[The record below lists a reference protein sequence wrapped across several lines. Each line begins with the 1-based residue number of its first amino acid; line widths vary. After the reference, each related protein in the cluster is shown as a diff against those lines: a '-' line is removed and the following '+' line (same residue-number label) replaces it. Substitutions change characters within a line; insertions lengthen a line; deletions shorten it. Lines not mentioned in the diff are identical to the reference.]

1 MENSKA
7 DLEDPHQNILVSFK
21 HASTRSLVSLKNLFL
36 NWLPFS
42 VKAIMFRLHD
52 SLKVRCKMG
61 MEPTGERD
69 SDAYSKK
76 MVEAKDELAQLQAEL
91 NNVLVKLCLRALRVF
106 QSTRPEPLRP
116 GEIALIVNN
125 ELVKGVLYDLNT
137 QPSIDAIAK
146 AAKEEWAKESAK
158 Q

>member
-1 MENSKA
+1 
-7 DLEDPHQNILVSFK
+7 
-21 HASTRSLVSLKNLFL
+21 
-36 NWLPFS
+36 
-42 VKAIMFRLHD
+42 
-52 SLKVRCKMG
+52 

-76 MVEAKDELAQLQAEL
+76 MSEAKDELSQLQAEL

-146 AAKEEWAKESAK
+146 AAKEAWAKEAAK
-158 Q
+158 K

>member
-1 MENSKA
+1 MS
-7 DLEDPHQNILVSFK
+7 
-21 HASTRSLVSLKNLFL
+21 
-36 NWLPFS
+36 
-42 VKAIMFRLHD
+42 RLHD
-52 SLKVRCKMG
+52 SLKERCKMG

-69 SDAYSKK
+69 SIAYSKK
-76 MVEAKDELAQLQAEL
+76 MVEAKDELGQLQAEL
-91 NNVLVKLCLRALRVF
+91 NDVLVKFCLRALRVF

-125 ELVKGVLYDLNT
+125 ELVKGVLYELNL

-146 AAKEEWAKESAK
+146 AAKEAWAEEQK

>member
-1 MENSKA
+1 MS
-7 DLEDPHQNILVSFK
+7 
-21 HASTRSLVSLKNLFL
+21 
-36 NWLPFS
+36 
-42 VKAIMFRLHD
+42 
-52 SLKVRCKMG
+52 

-76 MVEAKDELAQLQAEL
+76 MVEAKDELGQLQAEL
-91 NNVLVKLCLRALRVF
+91 NNVLVKMCLRALRVF

-125 ELVKGVLYDLNT
+125 ELVKGALYELNL

-146 AAKEEWAKESAK
+146 AAKEQWAAEQQSKEKK